1 MDNVDDL
8 NERMQGLSTMII
20 DYADH
25 TNNQANA
32 TDDFSFSK
40 KQSRTTTKTYTNTA
54 ATTFGITQGIELSG
68 EILGI
73 GAKSTTTLKFE
84 TTNTYSTA
92 KAEAITTEL
101 SYSTTT
107 TVPPGGKVYC
117 RATAMSGVY
126 KGSYSGNVK
135 IWLEDGSDFTFA
147 QGGTLDQVTWSQAS
161 SECQNDP
168 FTDTMPTADAPI
180 SITPLD
186 KRAVKFIG

>member
-1 MDNVDDL
+1 
-8 NERMQGLSTMII
+8 MII

-25 TNNQANA
+25 TNNQKNA

-40 KQSRTTTKTYTNTA
+40 KQSRTVTKTYTQTA
-54 ATTFGITQGIELSG
+54 ATTFGITEAVELSG

-84 TTNTYSTA
+84 TTNTDSTSDA
-92 KAEAITTEL
+92 TADTAELT
-101 SYSTTT
+101 YSTTT
-107 TVPPGGKVYC
+107 TVPPGGRVYC

-126 KGSYSGNVK
+126 KGSYSANVK
-135 IWLEDGSDFTFA
+135 IWLEDGTDFSFA

-168 FTDTMPTADAPI
+168 FTDNLPTAEAPI
-180 SITPLD
+180 EIDNLD
-186 KRAVKFIG
+186 KRAVKFIA